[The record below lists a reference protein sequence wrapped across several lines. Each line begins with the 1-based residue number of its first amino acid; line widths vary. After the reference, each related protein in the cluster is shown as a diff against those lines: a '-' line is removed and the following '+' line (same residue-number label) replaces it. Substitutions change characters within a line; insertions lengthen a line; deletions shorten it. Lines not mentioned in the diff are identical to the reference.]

1 MKELWKEFWAMI
13 AVGMVFMSLMFGV
26 SVWLGWYQSGLQAEV
41 YRRAGVEITQWEVF
55 CGVKPPDRVIRFAD

>member
-1 MKELWKEFWAMI
+1 MQKEILTII
-13 AVGMVFMSLMFGV
+13 AAFFVIGILLMAG

-41 YRRAGVEITQWEVF
+41 YRRAGVEMTQWEVF